1 MGPGTGERLNEHRP
15 IGGQSGDDRA
25 CGDGRATTV
34 CGRAVCVMH
43 SLDLVCCVNRDPCG
57 GHPLLV
63 RKSSV
68 SYPSVCC
75 VSDRYGARSTAV
87 LTPTPVCEEAIL
99 VTLIRVCERGTRRA
113 RSRAFE

>member
-68 SYPSVCC
+68 S
-75 VSDRYGARSTAV
+75 
-87 LTPTPVCEEAIL
+87 
-99 VTLIRVCERGTRRA
+99 
-113 RSRAFE
+113 